1 MPLTTLQLNTL
12 HNSLKQ
18 GTDKIAEELRAVFDG
33 DWSLD
38 LSEPIE
44 YSKLSAL
51 EDSGLVFKLSLESE
65 AVYLL
70 IPEGPILP
78 EWASQPEEEQIG
90 QLEEL
95 AKSLEKTLLQDIDET
110 DQRATTWSQNLQL
123 TLEEEA
129 LEPRCSVISIE
140 AYSESDP
147 SSNQL
152 LYLIVTANMEENVPV
167 TSGSAPELETPS
179 GNHHDES
186 TPMSDTNT
194 QTEINPNDLVNRV
207 RRVLPLTVKVSVRV
221 AEKKIDVGQLAN
233 LCPGTL
239 IMFQKSCDDLLDL
252 YVNNQHYA
260 QGEAVKIGEK
270 FGLKI
275 NAVGIKPQRPPGVFT
290 L

>member
-110 DQRATTWSQNLQL
+110 DQRATTWS
-123 TLEEEA
+123 
-129 LEPRCSVISIE
+129 
-140 AYSESDP
+140 
-147 SSNQL
+147 
-152 LYLIVTANMEENVPV
+152 
-167 TSGSAPELETPS
+167 
-179 GNHHDES
+179 
-186 TPMSDTNT
+186 
-194 QTEINPNDLVNRV
+194 
-207 RRVLPLTVKVSVRV
+207 
-221 AEKKIDVGQLAN
+221 
-233 LCPGTL
+233 
-239 IMFQKSCDDLLDL
+239 
-252 YVNNQHYA
+252 
-260 QGEAVKIGEK
+260 
-270 FGLKI
+270 
-275 NAVGIKPQRPPGVFT
+275 
-290 L
+290 